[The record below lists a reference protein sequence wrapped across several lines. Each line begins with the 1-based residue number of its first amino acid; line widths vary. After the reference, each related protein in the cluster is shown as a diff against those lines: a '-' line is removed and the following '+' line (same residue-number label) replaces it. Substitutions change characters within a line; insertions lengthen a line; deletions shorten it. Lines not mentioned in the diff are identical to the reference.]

1 MPIPKK
7 LKLIFIFFLSS
18 FFLNCQNNSKL
29 EQIEFGSHEYFLNE
43 FGGIYE
49 NLILQNYI
57 TSLGNLISK
66 SMKLNKNDLNFYVL
80 NSSSLNIFSA
90 NNKNIYITRG
100 IIILCNNESQLAGL
114 LAHQLGHVKANHDPT
129 HKKNYISWNKG
140 MSKYPET
147 KNKND
152 FVNAPLKIRLPY
164 YNHFQENEANKI
176 SIDALNKISFSFDD
190 YVEINQSVK
199 KLLKY
204 KRSLYSWKEMKYDI
218 ENVHPSSIK
227 DLKKLQSKFEGWRP
241 KNPIKGRYYFLKKI
255 DGTIFGNLNEN
266 KIIVKS
272 PKKNESFNDF
282 TKRNGIIK
290 KKSKKLFMILNGL
303 TKKEITSKQKLKI
316 IKEIN

>member
-18 FFLNCQNNSKL
+18 FFLSCQNNSKL

-129 HKKNYISWNKG
+129 QKKNYISWNKG

-152 FVNAPLKIRLPY
+152 LVNTPLKIRLPY

-199 KLLKY
+199 KLLKFR
-204 KRSLYSWKEMKYDI
+204 RSLYSWKEMKYDI

-241 KNPIKGRYYFLKKI
+241 KNPIRGRYYFLKKI